1 MARAAAAMAER
12 PSSGASPACA
22 ERPLKTTSMVFPY
35 GAERTI
41 PPTGPLQS

>member
-1 MARAAAAMAER
+1 MRPPRRRDGRAALLRREAR
-12 PSSGASPACA
+12 VR
-22 ERPLKTTSMVFPY
+22 ERPLKTTSMVLPY